1 MQSAPCATTERW
13 STPATGN
20 RSPEGAAARSAPHN
34 RGPGMMNE
42 GDRPAVGGTGSGF
55 QRAAST
61 PERGEDGAHE
71 QAQDLGR
78 QLSVVGQAV
87 AQSEGQRKD
96 PLAYG
101 NSRQHPVHEVRRR
114 VGHMPTAARRA
125 KTAPFTRERHHP
137 IQATAVAVNAQES
150 VRKNSAV
157 QEGAQLT
164 LDEAW
169 KDSFPDA
176 GICQPG
182 LEVMLD
188 HAVESRCLGA
198 ARGVF
203 GGRSCLAWFSHEQI
217 VGPGSCQNQEV
228 SSFEFPQCNVHE
240 ESCGARLS
248 EIRRNPYT
256 CLTRNLSTRVAL
268 VQLTESMEPSVNPA
282 VRTGSARRRP
292 RTAVRRPQPPR
303 SGSSGSAR
311 RLPPR
316 SRRFRRSRHL

>member
-1 MQSAPCATTERW
+1 MKVDVEVEC
-13 STPATGN
+13 PAE
-20 RSPEGAAARSAPHN
+20 SL
-34 RGPGMMNE
+34 NE

-71 QAQDLGR
+71 HAQDLGR
-78 QLSVVGQAV
+78 QRSVVGQAV
-87 AQSEGQRKD
+87 SQSEGQRKD

-125 KTAPFTRERHHP
+125 KTATLTRERHHP
-137 IQATAVAVNAQES
+137 IQATAVAMNAQES
-150 VRKNSAV
+150 VREDSAV
-157 QEGAQLT
+157 QEGAQLP

-176 GICQPG
+176 GIGQPT
-182 LEVMLD
+182 LKVMLD
-188 HAVESRCLGA
+188 HAVQRRRLGA

-203 GGRSCLAWFSHEQI
+203 GRRTCLAGSSHEQI

-240 ESCGARLS
+240 DSCGARLS
-248 EIRRNPYT
+248 EIRRKPYT
-256 CLTRNLSTRVAL
+256 
-268 VQLTESMEPSVNPA
+268 
-282 VRTGSARRRP
+282 
-292 RTAVRRPQPPR
+292 
-303 SGSSGSAR
+303 
-311 RLPPR
+311 
-316 SRRFRRSRHL
+316 